1 MRLRHFAC
9 LSKGD
14 IVAINYNNKVGCSNH
29 ILMPYS
35 SFFCLN
41 LKISKLPPKIYELNV
56 METKP
61 AAAVSIIECD
71 MNVDF
76 EVLGKEKSSSE
87 LLLQSLLFQA
97 PPGYEEPRVQKPQPM
112 EEEEPELDVSQVVFC
127 QSGGYNHV
135 FLLSRRCCRRSRAS

>member
-1 MRLRHFAC
+1 
-9 LSKGD
+9 
-14 IVAINYNNKVGCSNH
+14 
-29 ILMPYS
+29 
-35 SFFCLN
+35 
-41 LKISKLPPKIYELNV
+41 

-76 EVLGKEKSSSE
+76 EVLGKKKSSSE
-87 LLLQSLLFQA
+87 LLFQA

-127 QSGGYNHV
+127 QSGGSHV
-135 FLLSRRCCRRSRAS
+135 FFHCLADAAGRAGLHSLCRVGKQVGWEEEKDKQRDRDSEQVR

>member
-1 MRLRHFAC
+1 
-9 LSKGD
+9 
-14 IVAINYNNKVGCSNH
+14 
-29 ILMPYS
+29 
-35 SFFCLN
+35 
-41 LKISKLPPKIYELNV
+41 

-76 EVLGKEKSSSE
+76 EVLGKEKRSSE
-87 LLLQSLLFQA
+87 PLVQSLLFQA

-127 QSGGYNHV
+127 QSGGSHV
-135 FLLSRRCCRRSRAS
+135 FVCCLADAAGRAGLHSLCRVGKQAGREEEKDK

>member
-1 MRLRHFAC
+1 
-9 LSKGD
+9 
-14 IVAINYNNKVGCSNH
+14 
-29 ILMPYS
+29 
-35 SFFCLN
+35 
-41 LKISKLPPKIYELNV
+41 

-87 LLLQSLLFQA
+87 PLLQSLLFQA

-127 QSGGYNHV
+127 QSGGSHV
-135 FLLSRRCCRRSRAS
+135 FFCCLADAAGRAGLHSLCRIRKQAGREEEKDKQRD

>member
-1 MRLRHFAC
+1 
-9 LSKGD
+9 
-14 IVAINYNNKVGCSNH
+14 
-29 ILMPYS
+29 
-35 SFFCLN
+35 
-41 LKISKLPPKIYELNV
+41 

-76 EVLGKEKSSSE
+76 EVLVKEKSSSE
-87 LLLQSLLFQA
+87 LLLQSLSFQA

-127 QSGGYNHV
+127 QSGGSHV
-135 FLLSRRCCRRSRAS
+135 FYCLADAAGRAGLHSLCRVGKQAGWEEEKNK